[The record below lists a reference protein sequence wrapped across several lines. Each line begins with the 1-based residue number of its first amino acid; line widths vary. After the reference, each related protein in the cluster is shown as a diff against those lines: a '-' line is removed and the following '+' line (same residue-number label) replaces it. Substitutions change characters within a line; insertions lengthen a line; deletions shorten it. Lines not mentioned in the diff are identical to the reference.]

1 MKNLTTKLCFSRKT
15 LAALSSVAIV
25 QAAITG
31 ISLAAPPTVEA
42 ALGLEPVQADV
53 RYQTPTKEEMARCKV
68 IDIRDGNWTGW
79 GVESADGARIRRF
92 ADTDGDKKVDLWCYY
107 DQGIEVYRDI
117 DSDQNGKA
125 DQYRWLGMAGTRWG
139 LDDNEDGKID
149 RWRQISVEEVT
160 AEVVAALAT
169 KDADRFARLLATE
182 KDLAAAGLGKAMQ
195 QRLAEKSAAAAAGFA
210 ALAQSQTAVSDS
222 ARWVQFASTSPG
234 IVPKGTDESTSDLK
248 VYENA
253 VAMFDDAKQGG
264 QLLVGTI
271 IQTGELWRIVD
282 LPQIVDENQP
292 LLQAPGIFFSP
303 GGTGGGSMTARSGL
317 APETQDLVVSLEAID
332 RELAD
337 AEKSAEKAELN
348 SRRVDVVEKLIA
360 TSSEP
365 SERET
370 WMRQLVDTVSVAVQN
385 GTYPDGIERLRKF
398 STELPAA
405 DEALLSYV
413 DFQIIS
419 TEYVKRQTP
428 EADFSKVQEWY
439 LEELTKFVDL
449 HPTRPEAA
457 QAILQLA
464 LSKEFE
470 EKDKAALE
478 YYSQVAKAF
487 PGTDA
492 GEKAAGAVRRL
503 ESEGQSIDFR
513 GRSITGEAF
522 ELSKVGKRPV
532 IIHYWATW
540 CDACKQDMKLLR
552 TLQAKYNALGLM
564 IVGVNVDATRDD
576 AANYLKENPA
586 PWIHLYEDGGLESS
600 GLAKQLGV
608 QTLPLMMLID
618 PAGKV
623 VSNNI
628 YASSL
633 DAELA
638 AMAKTAAP
646 VKPAAAIT
654 KPPTPTTKPPAAPV
668 KSAAAPAKTAPR
680 K

>member
-1 MKNLTTKLCFSRKT
+1 MKNPTTKLFFTRQM
-15 LAALSSVAIV
+15 
-25 QAAITG
+25 QAAVASIVIVPTAG
-31 ISLAAPPTVEA
+31 ISLSHAAPPTVEV
-42 ALGLEPVQADV
+42 ALGLAPVQADV
-53 RYQTPTKEEMARCKV
+53 RFQTPTKEEMARCKV
-68 IDIRDGNWTGW
+68 VDIRDGNWTGW
-79 GVESADGARIRRF
+79 GVEAADGSRIRRF

-117 DSDQNGKA
+117 DTDQNGKA

-182 KDLAAAGLGKAMQ
+182 KDLTDAGLGKSMLK
-195 QRLAEKSAAAAAGFA
+195 RLTEKSEAAAAGFA
-210 ALAQSQTAVSDS
+210 ALAKSQTSVSES

-234 IVPKGTDESTSDLK
+234 IVPKGTDDSTSDLK

-271 IQTGELWRIVD
+271 IQAGELWRIVD
-282 LPQIVDENQP
+282 LPQVVDENQP
-292 LLQAPGIFFSP
+292 LAQAPGIFFSP
-303 GGTGGGSMTARSGL
+303 GGTGGGMTAARSAMGS
-317 APETQDLVVSLEAID
+317 ETHDLVVSLEAID
-332 RELAD
+332 RELAA
-337 AEKSAEKAELN
+337 AEKPVEKADLN
-348 SRRVDVVEKLIA
+348 RRRVDVVEKLIA
-360 TSSEP
+360 TSSELG
-365 SERET
+365 ERET

-385 GTYPDGIERLRKF
+385 GSYPDGIERLRKF
-398 STELPAA
+398 SSELPEN
-405 DEALLSYV
+405 DESLLSYV

-419 TEYVKRQTP
+419 SEYVKRQTP

-439 LEELTKFVDL
+439 LEELTKFVDR
-449 HPTRPEAA
+449 HQTRPEAA
-457 QAILQLA
+457 LAILQLA

-478 YYSQVAKAF
+478 YYAKVAKAF

-503 ESEGQSIDFR
+503 ESEGQTIELR
-513 GRSITGEAF
+513 GRKITGEPF
-522 ELSKVGKRPV
+522 ELSKVGARPV

-552 TLQAKYNALGLM
+552 TLQAKYSSLGLT

-618 PAGKV
+618 PSGKV
-623 VSNNI
+623 LSNNI
-628 YASSL
+628 YAASL
-633 DAELA
+633 DTELA
-638 AMAKTAAP
+638 KMTKTAAP
-646 VKPAAAIT
+646 VKPAAAFT
-654 KPPTPTTKPPAAPV
+654 KQPTPPLKPPAPPV
-668 KSAAAPAKTAPR
+668 NSAAAPTKATPR